1 MTMSVGAGEGRRMTS
16 PTPISRCE
24 FGVLLLI
31 CLLGFGFRAWDV
43 SSVGIDHFDEG
54 VYALSGLSLIDPE
67 SDLYFK
73 QTEYSPPLFFTLVGL
88 SYSIAGQASGE
99 AAIAVNVV
107 LGALTIPL
115 LWWVGRIWFGAPA
128 GIFAA
133 ALLAFSEYHITLSR
147 TALTDVAFAFFLLLA
162 LAAIVAALRRH
173 GLGLSLLAGVA
184 VGLAWNTKYHGW
196 LALVMTGIA
205 LVAVTIRE
213 PLWLPTVKR
222 SLFLWSVIVVVA
234 VACYLPWAAFVQA
247 QPGGYLGVVE
257 NHRSLLSLHW
267 PQNFWVH
274 AQDQFFLDGPLS
286 RSSILAGFFS
296 ALLISGRFLR
306 PTGKAWAV
314 VGFLATSALLLGGSG
329 SAFVLALLAVPALL
343 GNRHSLAAGTL
354 AAWLGL
360 LFLLTPFYHPYARLL
375 LPFTIA
381 TCLGAGVWVSR
392 AIDGLQNGARSL
404 ALPTVL
410 TAMAAT
416 LGFATFASLI
426 PDISDP
432 WRPSR
437 SVAEAV
443 SEMQT
448 TITPGDTVF
457 VLGAPSV
464 AFHLRLA
471 GRLAEPIDGPSR
483 LEGLRGPAYV
493 VTGVYAKRNPHTR
506 EVLKSMDD
514 RLFRLETFPLDPKD
528 IRILDDFS
536 AVEARRFRANPD
548 SAYAL
553 TLYRLV
559 PSENASI
566 ETHLSP

>member
-1 MTMSVGAGEGRRMTS
+1 MTS

-67 SDLYFK
+67 WDLYFK
-73 QTEYSPPLFFTLVGL
+73 QTEFSPPLFFTLVGL
-88 SYSIAGQASGE
+88 SYRMAGQPSGE

-162 LAAIVAALRRH
+162 LAAIVAALKRR
-173 GLGLSLLAGVA
+173 GVGLSLLAGVA

-196 LALVMTGIA
+196 LAVVMTGIA
-205 LVAVTIRE
+205 LVAVTTRE
-213 PLWLPTVKR
+213 PIRWPTVKR
-222 SLFLWSVIVVVA
+222 SSFLWSVIVVVA

-257 NHRSLLSLHW
+257 NHRSLLSLRW

-274 AQDQFFLDGPLS
+274 AQHQFFLDGPLS
-286 RSSILAGFFS
+286 RCSIIAGFFS
-296 ALLISGRFLR
+296 ALLISRRFLR

-354 AAWLGL
+354 VAWLGL

-404 ALPTVL
+404 AWPTVL

-506 EVLKSMDD
+506 EVLKRMDD
-514 RLFRLETFPLDPKD
+514 RLFRLGTFPLDPKD

-536 AVEARRFRANPD
+536 PAEARRFRANPD
-548 SAYAL
+548 STYAL
-553 TLYRLV
+553 TLYRFV
-559 PSENASI
+559 PSEDASI